1 MTICTIRAFL
11 EIFGPML
18 GLCAA
23 FAWITSA
30 WFGRFTILDEVV
42 ESTMASQSRW
52 YAYAAIFASLS
63 AVAQFSIS
71 FMPVCHA
78 FS

>member
-1 MTICTIRAFL
+1 MTICTVRAFL

-23 FAWITSA
+23 FAWMTSA
-30 WFGRFTILDEVV
+30 WFGRFTLTDGLV
-42 ESTMASQSRW
+42 ESTTASQSRW
-52 YAYAAIFASLS
+52 NAYAAIFAALS
-63 AVAQFSIS
+63 AFAQVSTS
-71 FMPVCHA
+71 FMPVCRA